1 MIIKGRSVACGLT
14 CALMAGLA
22 LQAASPA
29 NAQEQPAGIADAIA
43 KGAPIVELRPR
54 YEQVEQAGRPNDA
67 EAATLRTRLGW
78 QTGKWNGLQALVEIE
93 DVRKLGPETYD
104 TNLNGKTAYG
114 QVFDPETTEM
124 NRLQLAWSP
133 DPGFTVTLGRQRINL
148 DDQRFIGG
156 SAWRQ
161 DEQTFDAARVDTR
174 QGQFD
179 ATYIYIAHVNRVFG
193 EKQDWDSDSHVL
205 TAGYSFAEPLR
216 LSGFAY
222 ALDLNSSVTPA
233 IRNQS
238 SLTWGAKVSGKA
250 QVGAFRFDYAATMA
264 RQTDYGSSLLN
275 HELGFASAEAAITN
289 GPLSARLAYDQL
301 EGNGTRGFSTPLGS
315 LHAFNGWSDAFIANG
330 AKTTVDGLRDANA
343 TLTWNTG
350 VKWDYFSNL
359 ILTARVHDFEAE
371 RTGADLGSELDLMA
385 AGSITP
391 QVTWLVKFA
400 SYDGPDI
407 APAPA
412 DRTKVWLGFEWKM

>member
-1 MIIKGRSVACGLT
+1 MITKGRSVACGFA

-29 NAQEQPAGIADAIA
+29 NAQEQPGNIADAIA
-43 KGAPIVELRPR
+43 QGTPIVELRPR
-54 YEQVEQAGRPNDA
+54 YEQVEQAGRPNDG

-78 QTGKWNGLQALVEIE
+78 QTAKWNGMQALVEIE
-93 DVRKLGPETYD
+93 DVRNLGPETYD
-104 TNLNGKTAYG
+104 TNLNRKTTYG
-114 QVFDPETTEM
+114 QVFDPETTEL

-133 DPGFTVTLGRQRINL
+133 DPAFTATLGRQRINL
-148 DDQRFIGG
+148 EDQRFIGG

-161 DEQTFDAARVDTR
+161 DEQTFDAARFDTR
-174 QGQFD
+174 HGQFD
-179 ATYIYIAHVNRVFG
+179 ATYIYIAHVNRVFA

-205 TAGYSFAEPLR
+205 AAGYSFAEPLR

-222 ALDLNSSVTPA
+222 ALDLNSSATP
-233 IRNQS
+233 IVRNQS
-238 SLTWGAKVSGKA
+238 SLTLGAKVSGKA
-250 QVGAFRFDYAATMA
+250 QAGEFRFDYAATVA

-275 HELGFASAEAAITN
+275 YQLGFASAQAAITN
-289 GPLSARLAYDQL
+289 GPLSARFAYDQL
-301 EGNGTRGFSTPLGS
+301 EGNGARGFSTPLGS

-350 VKWDYFSNL
+350 IKWDYVSNMV
-359 ILTARVHDFEAE
+359 LTARLHDFEAE
-371 RTGADLGSELDLMA
+371 RTGADLGSELDLMVT
-385 AGSITP
+385 GNVTP
-391 QVTWLVKFA
+391 QLSWLIKFA
-400 SYDGPDI
+400 DYDGSDI

-412 DRTKVWLGFEWKM
+412 DRTNVWFGFEWKT